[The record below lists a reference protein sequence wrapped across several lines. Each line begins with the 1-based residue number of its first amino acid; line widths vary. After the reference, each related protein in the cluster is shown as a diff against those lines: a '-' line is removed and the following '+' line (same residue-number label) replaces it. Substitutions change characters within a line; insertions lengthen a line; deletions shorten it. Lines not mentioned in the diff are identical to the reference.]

1 MDVHVN
7 PIEGE
12 FQEEV
17 LRVFAL
23 EALEW
28 IRQINAALLDLEGV
42 PEAARAHILYES
54 IRRNLTNLKGSA
66 ATVDLPSMGN
76 LAFMLVPLL
85 QHMQKDRGV
94 AAWDYSGP
102 LQQGLA
108 ALSSVIQVLAMAETK
123 GLVVGDLESITR
135 GQADALQNAV
145 TKARSTPPSAVE
157 HPESDAYLVETAKI
171 IAALLPLKRARSF
184 TSAPIRKLAELVL
197 RRVHAAQEI
206 ESSTVPAVSLRH
218 IMRELRDADERFL
231 DEMRQ
236 RGATIQKVLEE
247 IKTDSIS
254 PTDYQSRIRTALR
267 EVAFLYPFI
276 AAVDAT
282 EILEFLHGLETVLIN
297 MLYRQITVPTQHME
311 AVGTRLATLGVM
323 AQEWVD
329 VGRKEW
335 ADIEKIFTE
344 LMGDYF
350 NPQAPVSSTIYR
362 ASLR

>member
-28 IRQINAALLDLEGV
+28 IRQIKVSLLELEGS
-42 PEAARAHILYES
+42 PDAQRAPILYES

-94 AAWDYSGP
+94 STWDYSGP
-102 LQQGLA
+102 LQQGLG

-145 TKARSTPPSAVE
+145 TKARSTPRVAVD
-157 HPESDAYLVETAKI
+157 HPESDTHSVETGKI
-171 IAALLPLKRARSF
+171 VAALLPLKRARSF
-184 TSAPIRKLAELVL
+184 TSVPIRKLAEHVL
-197 RRVHAAQEI
+197 RKVHAAQEI
-206 ESSTVPAVSLRH
+206 ESSTVPAVSLSR
-218 IMRELRDADERFL
+218 IMHELREADDRFL
-231 DEMRQ
+231 EEMRQ
-236 RGATIQKVLEE
+236 RSAAIQKVLGE
-247 IKTDSIS
+247 IKTDSIG
-254 PTDYQSRIRTALR
+254 TNDYQLRIRTALR
-267 EVAFLYPFI
+267 EIAFLYPFI
-276 AAVDAT
+276 EAVDAT
-282 EILEFLHGLETVLIN
+282 EILEFLHGLETVLAN
-297 MLYRQITVPTQHME
+297 MLYKQITVPTQAIE
-311 AVGTRLATLGVM
+311 AVRTRLTALGLM
-323 AQEWVD
+323 AQEWAD
-329 VGRKEW
+329 ASRKELV
-335 ADIEKIFTE
+335 DLEKIFTE
-344 LMGDYF
+344 LMGKYF
-350 NPQAPVSSTIYR
+350 NPQSSASSTTPPK
-362 ASLR
+362 